1 MLLAAARYPSTW
13 TGIGQYRSLAAK
25 PRGAGNVQGK
35 LMAIRKKRD
44 LRQLIATV
52 EEDSGTFSP
61 VNITTALGDL
71 TKWRAAPGQRKA
83 VDTAVRVLEAEMLR
97 SIGLFPARNLSSCI
111 HSLAKG
117 GMGEDGTFTAVAAE
131 AVIKMPHFIPQGLA
145 NTVSAFAKAG
155 HSAPH
160 RIKEGRGA
168 VPGCGKGPHSVGQ
181 ALWDEVRHLDHC
193 LCRHRI
199 KEGRGAVPGFGKGP
213 HSVGQLLRVEVRHLG
228 HCCYRALFDAV
239 AAEAVVKMP
248 HFIPQG
254 LANTVWAFA
263 TAGHSA
269 PALFDAVAVAAVTK
283 VPHFNPQEL
292 ANTVWAFAKAG
303 HSAPALFDAVAA
315 EALTKMPHFIPQ
327 NMANTVWAFAKA
339 GHSAPALFDAVAAEV
354 LTKMPHFN
362 PQDMANTV
370 WAFAKAGH
378 SAPAL
383 FDAVAAEALTKMP
396 HFIPQDIANTVWA
409 FATAMHSA
417 PALFDAVAPAAVTN
431 VQRFNP
437 QDIAN
442 TVWAFAT
449 AGHSAPALFDAVAAA
464 AVTKMPH
471 FIPQGLADTV
481 WAFATA
487 RYPHSQL
494 FDAVLQRT
502 VLSFHSHGLMP
513 IELSRLLLSF
523 AKIGHPGTPDLA
535 AFVLA
540 GLHQLDQSLLDS
552 QHRANILYA
561 LALSGQL
568 QAAQLRQIASPL
580 EEQLTELL
588 PEGARQIFQ
597 CCLAVRMEAG
607 IADEPPGS
615 TLLPPAL
622 YQAARNSWTASVEAT
637 SPSGCRRRC
646 SEPCVAWTWSRS
658 LRCARRTGFSRW
670 ISWWRWRAA
679 GWAWKWMGRPTS
691 RAWSLTASCR
701 PLH

>member
-1 MLLAAARYPSTW
+1 MRW
-13 TGIGQYRSLAAK
+13 
-25 PRGAGNVQGK
+25 
-35 LMAIRKKRD
+35 
-44 LRQLIATV
+44 RQ
-52 EEDSGTFSP
+52 
-61 VNITTALGDL
+61 
-71 TKWRAAPGQRKA
+71 RQ
-83 VDTAVRVLEAEMLR
+83 
-97 SIGLFPARNLSSCI
+97 
-111 HSLAKG
+111 
-117 GMGEDGTFTAVAAE
+117 
-131 AVIKMPHFIPQGLA
+131 
-145 NTVSAFAKAG
+145 
-155 HSAPH
+155 
-160 RIKEGRGA
+160 
-168 VPGCGKGPHSVGQ
+168 
-181 ALWDEVRHLDHC
+181 
-193 LCRHRI
+193 
-199 KEGRGAVPGFGKGP
+199 
-213 HSVGQLLRVEVRHLG
+213 
-228 HCCYRALFDAV
+228 
-239 AAEAVVKMP
+239 
-248 HFIPQG
+248 
-254 LANTVWAFA
+254 
-263 TAGHSA
+263 
-269 PALFDAVAVAAVTK
+269 
-283 VPHFNPQEL
+283 
-292 ANTVWAFAKAG
+292 
-303 HSAPALFDAVAA
+303 
-315 EALTKMPHFIPQ
+315 
-327 NMANTVWAFAKA
+327 
-339 GHSAPALFDAVAAEV
+339 

-417 PALFDAVAPAAVTN
+417 PALFDAVAAEVLTKMPN
-431 VQRFNP
+431 FNP

-637 SPSGCRRRC
+637 SPSRLQKAVQRALRGMDLEPQSEVCTEDGLFSVDIMVEVEGRRVGVEVDGPTHFTCVEPYSVLPATALRQRLLVGAQRC
-646 SEPCVAWTWSRS
+646 DAVVSVPFFEWRSRRGAAKERY
-658 LRCARRTGFSRW
+658 LREKL
-670 ISWWRWRAA
+670 AA
-679 GWAWKWMGRPTS
+679 A
-691 RAWSLTASCR
+691 LV
-701 PLH
+701 